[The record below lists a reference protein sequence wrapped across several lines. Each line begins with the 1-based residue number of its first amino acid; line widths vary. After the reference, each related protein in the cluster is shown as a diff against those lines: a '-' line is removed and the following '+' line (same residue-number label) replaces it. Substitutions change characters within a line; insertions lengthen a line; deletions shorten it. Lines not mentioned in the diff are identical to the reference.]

1 MKRILITNDD
11 GYQSPGLLALKEAL
25 SPLGHVMIVAP
36 ASEKSACGHG
46 MTLTRPL
53 RFIKLDDDFY
63 KLDDGTPTDC
73 IYLSLHALY
82 EEGFKPDLIDES
94 HARAPNLVCD
104 NLSIEILESILPT
117 SPSSNVTVSIKDLD
131 FMES

>member
-53 RFIKLDDDFY
+53 RFIKLDD
-63 KLDDGTPTDC
+63 T
-73 IYLSLHALY
+73 
-82 EEGFKPDLIDES
+82 
-94 HARAPNLVCD
+94 LVD
-104 NLSIEILESILPT
+104 ANG
-117 SPSSNVTVSIKDLD
+117 NVDTWNAN
-131 FMES
+131 